1 MLPDIRPEALRLLT
15 HEQLLAQ
22 LEMELEDVARMQF
35 ARHLASE
42 LARVYGIFPHGVNLV
57 PWLTSNHCR
66 TNAEALVDWIE
77 AQLADPSCAESMSSA
92 ETTIKLAHQL
102 ESLLAQVEASQPW

>member
-15 HEQLLAQ
+15 HAQLLAQ
-22 LEMELEDVARMQF
+22 LEMELEDVARMQL

-42 LARVYGIFPHGVNLV
+42 LTRVYGIFPHGVNLV
-57 PWLTSNHCR
+57 PWLAGNRCR

-77 AQLADPSCAESMSSA
+77 AQLANPEFIEAIRSA
-92 ETTIKLAHQL
+92 EAAIKLAHQL
-102 ESLLAQVEASQPW
+102 ERLLAQVEASQPW